1 VIPAESTLCLL
12 LVAISTTITAG
23 QQLVPAARAPYAVSM
38 TVVPPG
44 PVSNQVEIEVRIAV
58 RNYTPKPARFEV
70 VVSVE
75 SPDGESHP
83 VSGTPL
89 EVAANGQQLT
99 TARFASSRFVG
110 KNQIHCSVSD
120 AEVFRSSHNWPLE
133 VIACETRALPLLQMG
148 WLDPGAVPST
158 PSEADSKQ
166 RAMTETN
173 LRNAIDR
180 YRDVGI
186 TGLIITY
193 PEDIYSGGGPYYPS
207 RVFVEH
213 RKQAAFDVVGTI
225 LNQASKNGQHVF
237 VGLGR
242 GADLLLTWTG
252 FDDPDRKQAALAHSM
267 KTATELWFL
276 YGHEPSF
283 YGWYLTH
290 EANDI
295 AQASRAYYNPMV
307 DFLRTFEADKPV
319 LISPAGTPI
328 LSRDIIAKSKVDVFA
343 YQDAVGSGYIPYENT
358 FDPQRRIK
366 MLEGVYTSYAD
377 AHRDSG
383 KHLWANLEIW
393 QMDGPEYGN
402 SYPPKFERVR
412 EQLQIA
418 QRHVDVVTTYQLIGF
433 IDPSDSELVVGG
445 QRAIDLFESYR
456 SYHEA
461 TVRQLG
467 MNNPDKM

>member
-1 VIPAESTLCLL
+1 
-12 LVAISTTITAG
+12 
-23 QQLVPAARAPYAVSM
+23 M
-38 TVVPPG
+38 
-44 PVSNQVEIEVRIAV
+44 
-58 RNYTPKPARFEV
+58 
-70 VVSVE
+70 
-75 SPDGESHP
+75 
-83 VSGTPL
+83 
-89 EVAANGQQLT
+89 
-99 TARFASSRFVG
+99 
-110 KNQIHCSVSD
+110 
-120 AEVFRSSHNWPLE
+120 
-133 VIACETRALPLLQMG
+133 
-148 WLDPGAVPST
+148 
-158 PSEADSKQ
+158 PSEVDSQ
-166 RAMTETN
+166 RRAMTEKG
-173 LRNAIDR
+173 LRDAIDR

-193 PEDIYSGGGPYYPS
+193 PEDIYSGGGFYYPS
-207 RVFVEH
+207 RVFAEH
-213 RKQAAFDVVGTI
+213 RQQAGFDVVGTI

-252 FDDPDRKQAALAHSM
+252 FDDAERKQAALAHST
-267 KTATELWFL
+267 KVATELWHL

-307 DFLRTFEADKPV
+307 HFLRTFEADKPV

-328 LSRDIIAKSKVDVFA
+328 LSRDILAKSNVDIFA
-343 YQDAVGSGYIPYENT
+343 YQDAVGSGYVPYENT

-366 MLEGVYTSYAD
+366 VLEEVYTSYAD

-433 IDPSDSELVVGG
+433 MDPPEVKIGG
-445 QRAIDLFESYR
+445 RRAIDLFEAYR
-456 SYHEA
+456 SYYQA
-461 TVRQLG
+461 TTQQLG
-467 MNNPDKM
+467 ITLPGNR